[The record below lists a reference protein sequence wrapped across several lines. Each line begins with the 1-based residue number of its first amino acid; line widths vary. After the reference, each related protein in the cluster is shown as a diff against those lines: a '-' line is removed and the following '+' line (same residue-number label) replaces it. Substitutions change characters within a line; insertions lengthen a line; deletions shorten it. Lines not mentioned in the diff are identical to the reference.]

1 MPGVVGRR
9 SARREARR
17 ALDRRFDD
25 LRPLVPK
32 AVAPKDGWVRA
43 IREALGMSAADL
55 AARIGTAETAVL
67 SLERNERSDRVRL
80 DTLRRAATALD
91 CDFVYALVPRLSL
104 TETVENR
111 ALEVAASQLRAVDHS
126 MRLESQGVSDAV
138 LRDHL
143 AEQAEI
149 LLDRP
154 GLWRDE

>member
-1 MPGVVGRR
+1 MPGIVGGQ
-9 SARREARR
+9 SARRKARR
-17 ALDRRFDD
+17 ALDRRFEV
-25 LRPLVPK
+25 LRTFAPK

-55 AARIGTAETAVL
+55 AARIGIAETAVL
-67 SLERNERSDRVRL
+67 SMERNERTDRVRL

-91 CDFVYALVPRLSL
+91 CELVYALVPQRPL
-104 TETVENR
+104 EQTVENR

-126 MRLESQGVSDAV
+126 MRLESQGVADAV

-143 AEQAEI
+143 TEQAEL